1 MKSGQ
6 CFRIYLYENICKG
19 LNSRV
24 KLVLIK
30 EKQSELKK
38 ITSLPLFNNPTNSGK
53 HRPVIETRGQMR
65 IFR

>member
-38 ITSLPLFNNPTNSGK
+38 ITSLPLFNNSGK